1 MFLIDDVKL
10 RSLWAVHPQGEK
22 IYVKA
27 LGGKSDC
34 TKEKK
39 ERGEEEKEREGRKE
53 EMEREMESIRKS
65 SHLVGRPCAIFF
77 HTKVYVKQDYIIS
90 N

>member
-1 MFLIDDVKL
+1 MSTTSAGGKEICESF
-10 RSLWAVHPQGEK
+10 
-22 IYVKA
+22 
-27 LGGKSDC
+27 GGKSDC
-34 TKEKK
+34 TKRKK

-65 SHLVGRPCAIFF
+65 SHSVGRPCVIFF
-77 HTKVYVKQDYIIS
+77 HMKVYVKQEYIIS